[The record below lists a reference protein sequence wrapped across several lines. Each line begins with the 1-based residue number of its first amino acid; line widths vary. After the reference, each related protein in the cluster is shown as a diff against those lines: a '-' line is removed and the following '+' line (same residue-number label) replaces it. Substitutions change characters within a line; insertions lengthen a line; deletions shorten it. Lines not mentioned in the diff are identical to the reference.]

1 MRLEATNDMIWSVW
15 DRAATD
21 ATDMYEVAEVYMS
34 CMSNIRT
41 CLMFERN
48 ATVTNVYGYWPAI
61 GTWRKEKLQ
70 NFRRNIQAKI
80 EARKSDMQELQMLLV
95 AKEKQDGTEGI
106 EGVEGRQCRE
116 LERIN
121 GMREETSRLGI
132 MEHMAGMVIELI
144 EERMVEINKKEEE
157 E

>member
-21 ATDMYEVAEVYMS
+21 AKDMYEVAEVYMS

-48 ATVTNVYGYWPAI
+48 AAVTNVYGYWPSI

-80 EARKSDMQELQMLLV
+80 EARESDMQELQMLLV
-95 AKEKQDGTEGI
+95 AKEKQDGTEGV
-106 EGVEGRQCRE
+106 EGVEGKQCRE